1 MSRPSFCAIRRA
13 GACMSYL
20 AAVALVA
27 GCAGGPSSL
36 FDMKLGDRPVLY
48 KNQPGD
54 APETIENQ
62 AGKVG
67 KKREASSVPAPREQ
81 PLPPA
86 AGGPPPAQVASRGE
100 SPGTRERPA
109 VVAQAAP
116 AGQTAPVAQAAVG
129 APGGYTQAS
138 RYGDLLFISGQIG
151 NDPRTGSFEDASI
164 DVQTQRAMDNI
175 RAILETNHLTMA
187 NIVSVTVY
195 LSSLGNLVAMDRAYQ
210 AYFRQTLPARSV
222 VEVAKLPRGALVE
235 ISAIAGR

>member
-1 MSRPSFCAIRRA
+1 
-13 GACMSYL
+13 MSYL
-20 AAVALVA
+20 AALALVT
-27 GCAGGPSSL
+27 GCAGIA
-36 FDMKLGDRPVLY
+36 DAKLGDRPLFY

-62 AGKVG
+62 AGRVG
-67 KKREASSVPAPREQ
+67 KKREAPPAPASNAQ

-100 SPGTRERPA
+100 APGARERPA

-116 AGQTAPVAQAAVG
+116 AGQTAPAAQTSVA

-164 DVQTQRAMDNI
+164 EVQTQRAMDNI

-195 LSSLGNLVAMDRAYQ
+195 LSSLSNVVAMDRAYQ
-210 AYFRQTLPARSV
+210 SFFRQSLPARSV
-222 VEVAKLPRGALVE
+222 VEVSKLPRSALVE

>member
-1 MSRPSFCAIRRA
+1 MSC
-13 GACMSYL
+13 L
-20 AAVALVA
+20 AALALVA
-27 GCAGGPSSL
+27 GCAGGLSSL
-36 FDMKLGDRPVLY
+36 GDMKLGDRPLFY

-62 AGKVG
+62 AGKVA
-67 KKREASSVPAPREQ
+67 KKREAPPAPAPSAQ

-86 AGGPPPAQVASRGE
+86 VGGPPPAQVASRGE
-100 SPGTRERPA
+100 SPGARERPA

-116 AGQTAPVAQAAVG
+116 SGQTAPVAQAAVA

-164 DVQTQRAMDNI
+164 EVQTQRAMDNI

-195 LSSLGNLVAMDRAYQ
+195 LSSIGNLAAADRAYQ
-210 AYFRQTLPARSV
+210 SYFRQSLPARSV
-222 VEVAKLPRGALVE
+222 VEVSKLPRGALVE

>member
-1 MSRPSFCAIRRA
+1 MSRTLGCPARRV
-13 GACMSYL
+13 GAFTSYL

-27 GCAGGPSSL
+27 GCAGSPY
-36 FDMKLGDRPVLY
+36 DAKIGDRPLLY

-62 AGKVG
+62 AGRIA
-67 KKREASSVPAPREQ
+67 KKRDVPPPPPATA

-100 SPGTRERPA
+100 APGARDRST
-109 VVAQAAP
+109 VAQAAP
-116 AGQTAPVAQAAVG
+116 AAQGAPAAQAAAA

-138 RYGDLLFISGQIG
+138 RYGDLLFISGQIA
-151 NDPRTGSFEDASI
+151 NDPRTGSFDSGASI
-164 DVQTQRAMDNI
+164 EAQTQRVLDNV
-175 RAILETNHLTMA
+175 RAILESNQLTMA

-195 LSSLGNLVAMDRAYQ
+195 LSSISNLPAMDRVYQ

-222 VEVAKLPRGALVE
+222 VEVNKLPRSALIE
-235 ISAIAGR
+235 ISAVAGR